1 MTFMIFEQ
9 VSPAP
14 SEQVKFRI
22 AETYLTSEGMRTR
35 LTPFAYSTADEARTK
50 VALLEATR

>member
-35 LTPFAYSTADEARTK
+35 LTSFAYSTADEARTK